1 MKKLLVLLG
10 IAMAMGCTSRSVNP
24 GFKIIGN
31 IQGLNNHPAV
41 LYRYIHEKWV
51 PVDTVNAEKGAFM
64 FLGRV
69 ESPEMFKI
77 EISDTLPPISVFV
90 ENDEINLVAE
100 IDSLHKY
107 NIAGSETHEEYERFW
122 GKQQVFSDRMD
133 ALEKELTIV
142 HKKNNRKKKKE
153 IEVRMKQVWQ
163 DELESI
169 REYVFSHQSSVVSAY
184 LAWSRLASHSDASQ
198 LNVIIEN
205 FDTSLNKSVYIELLN
220 NYNNKLKQL
229 EPGQPAIDFSMHT
242 YEGEVLQ
249 LSSLYGKYL
258 LVDFW
263 ASWCPPCR
271 EENPSMVSVF
281 NKYKHKGFD
290 ILGVSFDKNRD
301 KWITAIED
309 DQLTWNH
316 VSDLSGWSNAAGKM
330 YGIRSIPSNVLVDP
344 NGTIIARNLRGDD
357 LEKTLNEVLN

>member
-10 IAMAMGCTSRSVNP
+10 IAMAMGCTSRSINP

-31 IQGLNNHPAV
+31 IQGLNDNPAV
-41 LYRYIHEKWV
+41 LYRYVNENWT
-51 PVDTVNAEKGAFM
+51 PVDTVKAEKGAFM

-69 ESPEMFKI
+69 ETPEMFKI
-77 EISDTLPPISVFV
+77 ELSDTLPRISVFV
-90 ENDEINLVAE
+90 ENDEINLVAG
-100 IDSLHKY
+100 IDSIHKY
-107 NIAGSETHEEYERFW
+107 KIAGSKTHEQYERFW
-122 GKQQVFSDRMD
+122 GKQEIYSSRMD
-133 ALEKELTIV
+133 ALEKDLAKA
-142 HKKNNRKKKKE
+142 HKKNDKKKKKE
-153 IEVRMKQVWQ
+153 IELQMEQVWQ

-169 REYVFSHQSSVVSAY
+169 RIYVLNNKSSVVSAY
-184 LAWSRLASHSDASQ
+184 IAWSRLATHSDASQ
-198 LNVIIEN
+198 LNAILTN
-205 FDTSLNKSVYIELLN
+205 FDASLNKSLYVKLLHQ
-220 NYNNKLKQL
+220 YVDKLERL

-242 YEGEVLQ
+242 TEGEMLQ

-271 EENPSMVSVF
+271 EENPSIVTIF

-290 ILGVSFDKNRD
+290 ILGVSLDKHRD

-344 NGTIIARNLRGDD
+344 NGTIIARNIRGDELD
-357 LEKTLNEVLN
+357 RKLREVLN